1 MSDSPSAWRFIV
13 LLGIVSLCADA
24 TYEGARSI
32 SGAFLGSLGASGTVV
47 GLVAGGGELLAYGLR
62 LGVGYWS
69 DRLSRDPM
77 HRNRGHWQL
86 TTLGYV
92 LNTAVIPALAWV
104 SSWPWAA
111 LLLLAERLGKG
122 IRTPPRD
129 VLLSHAALQVGQGI
143 GFGLHET
150 LDQIGAVGGPL
161 LVAGM
166 VAAGYGFRGGF
177 LALGIPAALGL
188 GVLGLAQWLYPTPR
202 NFEPE
207 RETAPAKGFSRV
219 FWLYLTAA
227 AWVAMG
233 FADFPL
239 IALHLQRQQGGEAAG
254 IPLLYA
260 LAMGVDALA
269 ALGCGWLFDR
279 IGLGSLLGAVALS
292 AGFAP
297 LAFSGSYAL
306 AVVGMVLW
314 GIGLGAQESVMKAAV
329 SGMVAPQTRGFAFG
343 LFTSVYGL
351 AWFLGSALMGVL
363 YDLSLA
369 GMVTFSVATQAGG
382 AAILWILILGGRAG
396 AGR

>member
-1 MSDSPSAWRFIV
+1 MPDSPSALRFIV

-62 LGVGYWS
+62 LGIGVLS
-69 DRLSRDPM
+69 DRTGRY
-77 HRNRGHWQL
+77 WQL
-86 TTLGYV
+86 TTLGYGI
-92 LNTAVIPALAWV
+92 NTLVIPALAWV
-104 SSWPWAA
+104 GSWPLAA
-111 LLLLAERLGKG
+111 LLLLTERTGKG

-129 VLLSHAALQVGQGI
+129 VLLSHAALQVGRGL

-150 LDQIGAVGGPL
+150 LDQIGAVAGPL
-161 LVAGM
+161 LVAAMLG
-166 VAAGYGFRGGF
+166 AGYGFRGAF
-177 LALGIPAALGL
+177 LALGIPAAVGL
-188 GVLGLAQWLYPTPR
+188 AALGLAQWLYPSPR
-202 NFEPE
+202 DFEPE
-207 RETAPAKGFSRV
+207 PEMTPAKGLPKV
-219 FWLYLTAA
+219 FWLYLLAA
-227 AWVAMG
+227 ACVAMG
-233 FADFPL
+233 FTDFPL
-239 IALHLQRQQGGEAAG
+239 IALHLQQQSGSDGAG

-279 IGLGSLLGAVALS
+279 VGLWSLLGAVAVS

-297 LAFSGSYAL
+297 LAFSGTYAL
-306 AVVGMVLW
+306 TVLGMVLW

-329 SGMVAPQTRGFAFG
+329 ASMVTPQTRGFAFG

-363 YDLSLA
+363 YDFSLPGLVA
-369 GMVTFSVATQAGG
+369 FSVAAQAVG
-382 AAILWILILGGRAG
+382 AAILLAVAGQAG
-396 AGR
+396 AGQ

>member
-1 MSDSPSAWRFIV
+1 MPDSPSALRFIV

-69 DRLSRDPM
+69 DQLGRDPL
-77 HRNRGHWQL
+77 HRSRGHWQL

-92 LNTAVIPALAWV
+92 INTAVIPALAWV
-104 SSWPWAA
+104 GSWPWAA
-111 LLLLAERLGKG
+111 VLLLAERTGKG

-129 VLLSHAALQVGQGI
+129 VLLSHAALQVGRGL

-150 LDQIGAVGGPL
+150 LDQIGAVAGPL
-161 LVAGM
+161 LVAAMLG
-166 VAAGYGFRGGF
+166 AGYGFRGAF
-177 LALGIPAALGL
+177 LALGIPAAIGL
-188 GVLGLAQWLYPTPR
+188 GVLGLAQWLYPSPR
-202 NFEPE
+202 DFEPE
-207 RETAPAKGFSRV
+207 PEMTPAKGLPKV
-219 FWLYLTAA
+219 FWLYLLAA
-227 AWVAMG
+227 ACVAMG

-239 IALHLQRQQGGEAAG
+239 IALHLQQQSGSDGAG

-279 IGLGSLLGAVALS
+279 VGLWSLLGAVAVS

-297 LAFSGSYAL
+297 LAFSGTYAL
-306 AVVGMVLW
+306 TVLGMVLW

-329 SGMVAPQTRGFAFG
+329 ASMVTPQTRGFAFG

-351 AWFLGSALMGVL
+351 AWFVGSALMGVL
-363 YDLSLA
+363 YDFSLT
-369 GMVTFSVATQAGG
+369 GLVLFSVVTQGLG
-382 AAILWILILGGRAG
+382 AAILLALVSRRQAEVG
-396 AGR
+396 

>member
-1 MSDSPSAWRFIV
+1 MPDSPSALRFIV

-62 LGVGYWS
+62 LGIGVLS
-69 DRLSRDPM
+69 DRTGRY
-77 HRNRGHWQL
+77 WQL
-86 TTLGYV
+86 TTLGYGI
-92 LNTAVIPALAWV
+92 NTLVIPALAWV
-104 SSWPWAA
+104 GSWPLAA
-111 LLLLAERLGKG
+111 LLLLTERTGKG

-129 VLLSHAALQVGQGI
+129 VLLSHAALQVGRGL

-150 LDQIGAVGGPL
+150 LDQIGAVAGPL
-161 LVAGM
+161 LVAA
-166 VAAGYGFRGGF
+166 VLKVGYGFRGGF
-177 LALGIPAALGL
+177 LALGIPAAIGL
-188 GVLGLAQWLYPTPR
+188 GVLGLAQWLYPSPR
-202 NFEPE
+202 DFEPE
-207 RETAPAKGFSRV
+207 PEMTPAKGLPKV
-219 FWLYLTAA
+219 FWLYLLAA
-227 AWVAMG
+227 ACVAMG

-239 IALHLQRQQGGEAAG
+239 IALHLQQQSGSDGAG

-279 IGLGSLLGAVALS
+279 VGLWSLLGAVVLS

-297 LAFSGSYAL
+297 LAFSGTYAL
-306 AVVGMVLW
+306 TVLGMVLW

-329 SGMVAPQTRGFAFG
+329 ASMVTPQTRGFAFG

-363 YDLSLA
+363 YDFSLT
-369 GMVTFSVATQAGG
+369 GLVLFSVVTQGLG
-382 AAILWILILGGRAG
+382 AAILLALVSRRQAEVG
-396 AGR
+396 

>member
-1 MSDSPSAWRFIV
+1 MPDSPSALRFIV

-62 LGVGYWS
+62 LGIGVLS
-69 DRLSRDPM
+69 DRTGRY
-77 HRNRGHWQL
+77 WQL
-86 TTLGYV
+86 TTLGYGI
-92 LNTAVIPALAWV
+92 NTLVIPALAWV
-104 SSWPWAA
+104 GSWPLAA
-111 LLLLAERLGKG
+111 LLLLTERTGKG

-129 VLLSHAALQVGQGI
+129 VLLSHAALQVGRGL

-150 LDQIGAVGGPL
+150 LDQIGAVAGPL
-161 LVAGM
+161 LVAAMLG
-166 VAAGYGFRGGF
+166 AGYGFRGAF
-177 LALGIPAALGL
+177 LALGIPAAVGL
-188 GVLGLAQWLYPTPR
+188 AALGLAQWLYPSPR
-202 NFEPE
+202 DFEPE
-207 RETAPAKGFSRV
+207 PEMTPAKGLPKV
-219 FWLYLTAA
+219 FWLYLLAA
-227 AWVAMG
+227 ACVAMG

-239 IALHLQRQQGGEAAG
+239 IALHLQQQSGSDGAG

-279 IGLGSLLGAVALS
+279 VGLWSLLGAVAVS

-297 LAFSGSYAL
+297 LAFSGTYAL
-306 AVVGMVLW
+306 TVLGMVLW
-314 GIGLGAQESVMKAAV
+314 GIGLGAQESIMKAAV
-329 SGMVAPQTRGFAFG
+329 AGMVAPETRGFAFG

-363 YDLSLA
+363 YDFSLPGLVA
-369 GMVTFSVATQAGG
+369 FSVAAQAVG
-382 AAILWILILGGRAG
+382 AAILLAVAGQAG
-396 AGR
+396 AGQ

>member
-1 MSDSPSAWRFIV
+1 MPDSPSALRFIV

-62 LGVGYWS
+62 LGIGVLS
-69 DRLSRDPM
+69 DRTGRY
-77 HRNRGHWQL
+77 WQL
-86 TTLGYV
+86 TTLGYGI
-92 LNTAVIPALAWV
+92 NTLVIPALAWV
-104 SSWPWAA
+104 GSWPLAA
-111 LLLLAERLGKG
+111 LLLLTERTGKG

-129 VLLSHAALQVGQGI
+129 VLLSHAALQVGRGL

-161 LVAGM
+161 LVAA
-166 VAAGYGFRGGF
+166 VLKVGYGFRGGF
-177 LALGIPAALGL
+177 LALGIPAAVGL
-188 GVLGLAQWLYPTPR
+188 AALGLAQWLYPSPR
-202 NFEPE
+202 DFEPE
-207 RETAPAKGFSRV
+207 PEMTPAKGLPKV
-219 FWLYLTAA
+219 FWLYLLAA
-227 AWVAMG
+227 ACVAMG

-239 IALHLQRQQGGEAAG
+239 IALHLQQQSGSDGAG

-279 IGLGSLLGAVALS
+279 VGLWSLLGAVAVS

-297 LAFSGSYAL
+297 LAFSGTYAL
-306 AVVGMVLW
+306 TVLGMVLW

-329 SGMVAPQTRGFAFG
+329 ASMVTPQTRGFAFG

-363 YDLSLA
+363 YDFSLPGLVA
-369 GMVTFSVATQAGG
+369 FSVAAQAVG
-382 AAILWILILGGRAG
+382 AAILLAVAGQAG
-396 AGR
+396 AGQ

>member
-1 MSDSPSAWRFIV
+1 MPDSPSALRFIV

-62 LGVGYWS
+62 LGIGVLS
-69 DRLSRDPM
+69 DRTGRY
-77 HRNRGHWQL
+77 WQL
-86 TTLGYV
+86 TTLGYGI
-92 LNTAVIPALAWV
+92 NTLVIPALAWV
-104 SSWPWAA
+104 GSWPLAA
-111 LLLLAERLGKG
+111 LLLLTERTGKG

-129 VLLSHAALQVGQGI
+129 VLLSHAALQVGRGL

-150 LDQIGAVGGPL
+150 LDQIGAVAGPL
-161 LVAGM
+161 LVAAMLG
-166 VAAGYGFRGGF
+166 AGYGFRGAF
-177 LALGIPAALGL
+177 LALGIPAAIGL
-188 GVLGLAQWLYPTPR
+188 GVLGLAQWLYPSPR
-202 NFEPE
+202 DFEPE
-207 RETAPAKGFSRV
+207 PEMTPAKGLPKV
-219 FWLYLTAA
+219 FWLYLLAA
-227 AWVAMG
+227 ACVAMG

-239 IALHLQRQQGGEAAG
+239 IALHLQQQSGSDGAG

-279 IGLGSLLGAVALS
+279 VGLWSLLGAVAVS

-297 LAFSGSYAL
+297 LAFSGTYAL
-306 AVVGMVLW
+306 TVLGMVLW

-329 SGMVAPQTRGFAFG
+329 ASMVTPQTRGFAFG

-351 AWFLGSALMGVL
+351 AWFVGSALMGVL
-363 YDLSLA
+363 YDFSLT
-369 GMVTFSVATQAGG
+369 GLVLFSVVTQGLG
-382 AAILWILILGGRAG
+382 AAILLALVSRRQAEVG
-396 AGR
+396 

>member
-1 MSDSPSAWRFIV
+1 MSDSAWRFIF

-69 DRLSRDPM
+69 DRLSRDPS
-77 HRNRGHWQL
+77 RPSRGHWQL

-92 LNTAVIPALAWV
+92 VNTAAIPVLAWV
-104 SSWPWAA
+104 DSWPWAA

-188 GVLGLAQWLYPTPR
+188 GVLGLARWLYPTPR
-202 NFEPE
+202 DFEPE
-207 RETAPAKGFSRV
+207 PETAPAQGFSRV
-219 FWLYLTAA
+219 FWLYLIAA
-227 AWVAMG
+227 ACVAVG

-239 IALHLQRQQGGEAAG
+239 IAFHLQRQSGSEEAG

-279 IGLGSLLGAVALS
+279 IRLGSLLGAVVLS

-297 LAFSGSYAL
+297 LAFSGSYGL
-306 AVVGMVLW
+306 AVVGIVLW

-329 SGMVAPQTRGFAFG
+329 AGMVAPQARGFAFG
-343 LFTSVYGL
+343 LFTSLYGL

-363 YDLSLA
+363 YDLFLPA
-369 GMVTFSVATQAGG
+369 LVIFSVAAQAVG
-382 AAILWILILGGRAG
+382 AAILWILILGEQAG

>member
-1 MSDSPSAWRFIV
+1 MPDSPSALRFIV

-62 LGVGYWS
+62 LGIGVLS
-69 DRLSRDPM
+69 DRTGRY
-77 HRNRGHWQL
+77 WQL
-86 TTLGYV
+86 TTLGYGI
-92 LNTAVIPALAWV
+92 NTLVIPALAWV
-104 SSWPWAA
+104 GSWPLAA
-111 LLLLAERLGKG
+111 LLLLTERTGKG

-129 VLLSHAALQVGQGI
+129 VLLSHAALQVGRGL

-150 LDQIGAVGGPL
+150 LDQIGAVAGPL
-161 LVAGM
+161 LVAA
-166 VAAGYGFRGGF
+166 VLKVGYGFRGGF
-177 LALGIPAALGL
+177 LALGIPAAIGL
-188 GVLGLAQWLYPTPR
+188 GVLGLAQWLYPSPR
-202 NFEPE
+202 DFEPE
-207 RETAPAKGFSRV
+207 PEMTSAKGLPRV
-219 FWLYLTAA
+219 FWLYLLAA
-227 AWVAMG
+227 ACVAMG

-239 IALHLQRQQGGEAAG
+239 IALHLQQQSGSDGAG

-279 IGLGSLLGAVALS
+279 VGLWSLLGAVAVS

-297 LAFSGSYAL
+297 LAFSGTYAL
-306 AVVGMVLW
+306 TVLGMVLW

-329 SGMVAPQTRGFAFG
+329 ASMVTPQTRGFAFG

-363 YDLSLA
+363 YDFSLPGLVA
-369 GMVTFSVATQAGG
+369 FSVAAQAVG
-382 AAILWILILGGRAG
+382 AAILLAVAGQAG
-396 AGR
+396 AGQ

>member
-1 MSDSPSAWRFIV
+1 MTLFSPAWRFIV

-69 DRLSRDPM
+69 DRLSRDPV
-77 HRNRGHWQL
+77 HRSRGQWQL

-104 SSWPWAA
+104 SSWPGAA

-166 VAAGYGFRGGF
+166 VAAGYGFRGAF

-207 RETAPAKGFSRV
+207 PETTPAKGFSRV

-239 IALHLQRQQGGEAAG
+239 IALHLQQQGGEAAG

-279 IGLGSLLGAVALS
+279 LGLGSLLGAVVIS

-297 LAFSGSYAL
+297 LAFSGSYGL

-329 SGMVAPQTRGFAFG
+329 VGMVAPQARGFAFG
-343 LFTSVYGL
+343 LFTAVYGL
-351 AWFLGSALMGVL
+351 AWFLGSTLMGVL
-363 YDLSLA
+363 YDFSLP
-369 GMVTFSVATQAGG
+369 GLVTFSVATQAGG
-382 AAILWILILGGRAG
+382 AAILGVLILRGRAG

>member
-1 MSDSPSAWRFIV
+1 MPDSPSALRFIV

-62 LGVGYWS
+62 LGIGVLS
-69 DRLSRDPM
+69 DRTGRY
-77 HRNRGHWQL
+77 WQL
-86 TTLGYV
+86 TTLGYGI
-92 LNTAVIPALAWV
+92 NTLVIPALAWV
-104 SSWPWAA
+104 GSWPLAA
-111 LLLLAERLGKG
+111 LLLLTERTGKG

-129 VLLSHAALQVGQGI
+129 VLLSHAALQVGGGL

-161 LVAGM
+161 LVAA
-166 VAAGYGFRGGF
+166 VLKVGYGFRGGF
-177 LALGIPAALGL
+177 LALGIPAAVGL
-188 GVLGLAQWLYPTPR
+188 AALGLAQWLYPSPR
-202 NFEPE
+202 DFEPE
-207 RETAPAKGFSRV
+207 PEMTPAKGLPKV
-219 FWLYLTAA
+219 FWLYLLAA
-227 AWVAMG
+227 ACVAMG

-239 IALHLQRQQGGEAAG
+239 IALHLQQQSGSDGAG

-279 IGLGSLLGAVALS
+279 VGLWSLLGAVAVS

-297 LAFSGSYAL
+297 LAFSGTYAL
-306 AVVGMVLW
+306 TVLGMVLW
-314 GIGLGAQESVMKAAV
+314 GIGLGAQESIMKAAV
-329 SGMVAPQTRGFAFG
+329 AGMVAPETRGFAFG

-363 YDLSLA
+363 YDFSLPGLVA
-369 GMVTFSVATQAGG
+369 FSVAAQAVG
-382 AAILWILILGGRAG
+382 AAILLAVAGQAG
-396 AGR
+396 AGQ

>member
-1 MSDSPSAWRFIV
+1 MPDSPSALRFIV

-62 LGVGYWS
+62 LGIGVLS
-69 DRLSRDPM
+69 DRTGRY
-77 HRNRGHWQL
+77 WQL

-92 LNTAVIPALAWV
+92 INTAVIPALAWAG
-104 SSWPWAA
+104 SWPWAA
-111 LLLLAERLGKG
+111 LLLLAERTGKG

-129 VLLSHAALQVGQGI
+129 VLLSHAALQVGRGL

-161 LVAGM
+161 LVAA
-166 VAAGYGFRGGF
+166 VLKVGYGFRGGF
-177 LALGIPAALGL
+177 LALGIPAAVGL
-188 GVLGLAQWLYPTPR
+188 AALGLAQWLYPSPR
-202 NFEPE
+202 DFEPE
-207 RETAPAKGFSRV
+207 PEMTPAKGLPKV
-219 FWLYLTAA
+219 FWLYLLAA
-227 AWVAMG
+227 ACVAMG

-239 IALHLQRQQGGEAAG
+239 IALHLQQQSGSDGAG

-279 IGLGSLLGAVALS
+279 VGLWSLLGAVAVS

-297 LAFSGSYAL
+297 LAFSGTYAL
-306 AVVGMVLW
+306 TVLGMVLW

-329 SGMVAPQTRGFAFG
+329 ASMVTPQTRGFAFG

-351 AWFLGSALMGVL
+351 AWFVGSALMGVL
-363 YDLSLA
+363 YDFSLPGLVA
-369 GMVTFSVATQAGG
+369 FSVAAQAVG
-382 AAILWILILGGRAG
+382 AAILLAVAGQAG
-396 AGR
+396 AGQ

>member
-1 MSDSPSAWRFIV
+1 MPDSPWRFIF

-69 DRLSRDPM
+69 DRLSRDPS
-77 HRNRGHWQL
+77 RPSRGHWQL

-166 VAAGYGFRGGF
+166 VAAGHGFRGGF

-188 GVLGLAQWLYPTPR
+188 GVLGLAQWLYPSPR
-202 NFEPE
+202 DFEPE
-207 RETAPAKGFSRV
+207 PETAPAKGFSRV
-219 FWLYLTAA
+219 FWLYLIAA
-227 AWVAMG
+227 ACVAMG

-239 IALHLQRQQGGEAAG
+239 IALHLQQQQGGEAVG

-279 IGLGSLLGAVALS
+279 LGLGSLLGAVVLS

-297 LAFSGSYAL
+297 LAFSGSYGL

-329 SGMVAPQTRGFAFG
+329 AGMVAAQARGFAFG
-343 LFTSVYGL
+343 LFTSIYGL

-363 YDLSLA
+363 YDLFLPA
-369 GMVTFSVATQAGG
+369 LVIFSVAAQAVG
-382 AAILWILILGGRAG
+382 AAILWILILGGQAG

>member
-1 MSDSPSAWRFIV
+1 MSDSAWRFIF

-69 DRLSRDPM
+69 DRLSRDPS
-77 HRNRGHWQL
+77 RPSRGHWQL

-92 LNTAVIPALAWV
+92 VNTAAIPALAWV
-104 SSWPWAA
+104 DSWPWAA

-166 VAAGYGFRGGF
+166 VAAGYRFRGGF

-188 GVLGLAQWLYPTPR
+188 GVLGLARWLYPTPR
-202 NFEPE
+202 DFEPE
-207 RETAPAKGFSRV
+207 PETAPAQGFSRV
-219 FWLYLTAA
+219 FWLYLIAA
-227 AWVAMG
+227 ACVAVG

-239 IALHLQRQQGGEAAG
+239 IAFHLQRQSGSEEAG

-279 IGLGSLLGAVALS
+279 IRLGSLLGAVVLS

-297 LAFSGSYAL
+297 LAFSGSYGL
-306 AVVGMVLW
+306 AVVGIVLW

-329 SGMVAPQTRGFAFG
+329 AGMVAPQARGFAFG
-343 LFTSVYGL
+343 LFTSLYGL

-363 YDLSLA
+363 YDLFLPA
-369 GMVTFSVATQAGG
+369 LVIFSVAAQAVG
-382 AAILWILILGGRAG
+382 AAILWILILGEQAG

>member
-1 MSDSPSAWRFIV
+1 MPDSPSALRFIV

-62 LGVGYWS
+62 LGIGVLS
-69 DRLSRDPM
+69 DRTGRY
-77 HRNRGHWQL
+77 WQL
-86 TTLGYV
+86 TTLGYGI
-92 LNTAVIPALAWV
+92 NTLVIPALAWV
-104 SSWPWAA
+104 GSWPLAA
-111 LLLLAERLGKG
+111 LLLLTERTGKG

-129 VLLSHAALQVGQGI
+129 VLLSHAALQVGRGL

-150 LDQIGAVGGPL
+150 LDQIGAVAGPL
-161 LVAGM
+161 LVAAMLG
-166 VAAGYGFRGGF
+166 AGYGFRGAF
-177 LALGIPAALGL
+177 LALGIPAAVGL
-188 GVLGLAQWLYPTPR
+188 AALGLAQWLYPSPR
-202 NFEPE
+202 DFEPE
-207 RETAPAKGFSRV
+207 PEMTPAKGLPKV
-219 FWLYLTAA
+219 FWLYLLAA
-227 AWVAMG
+227 ACVAMG

-239 IALHLQRQQGGEAAG
+239 IALHLQQQSGSDGAG

-279 IGLGSLLGAVALS
+279 VGLWSLLGAVVLS

-297 LAFSGSYAL
+297 LAFSGTYAL
-306 AVVGMVLW
+306 TVLGMVLW

-329 SGMVAPQTRGFAFG
+329 ASMVTPQTRGFAFG

-363 YDLSLA
+363 YDFSLPGLVA
-369 GMVTFSVATQAGG
+369 FSVAAQAVG
-382 AAILWILILGGRAG
+382 AAILLAVAGQAG
-396 AGR
+396 AGQ

>member
-1 MSDSPSAWRFIV
+1 MPDSPSALRFIV

-62 LGVGYWS
+62 LGIGVLS
-69 DRLSRDPM
+69 DRTGRY
-77 HRNRGHWQL
+77 WQL

-92 LNTAVIPALAWV
+92 INTAVIPALAWAG
-104 SSWPWAA
+104 SWPWAA
-111 LLLLAERLGKG
+111 LLLLAERTGKG

-129 VLLSHAALQVGQGI
+129 VLLSHAALQVGRGL

-161 LVAGM
+161 LVAA
-166 VAAGYGFRGGF
+166 VLKVGYGFRGGF
-177 LALGIPAALGL
+177 LALGIPAAVGL
-188 GVLGLAQWLYPTPR
+188 AALGLAQWLYPSPR
-202 NFEPE
+202 DFEPE
-207 RETAPAKGFSRV
+207 PEMTPAKGLPKV
-219 FWLYLTAA
+219 FWLYLLAA
-227 AWVAMG
+227 ACVAMG

-239 IALHLQRQQGGEAAG
+239 IALHLQQQSGSDGAG

-279 IGLGSLLGAVALS
+279 VGLWSLLGAVAVS

-297 LAFSGSYAL
+297 LAFSGTYAL
-306 AVVGMVLW
+306 TVLGMVLW

-329 SGMVAPQTRGFAFG
+329 ASMVTPQTRGFAFG

-363 YDLSLA
+363 YDFSLPGLVA
-369 GMVTFSVATQAGG
+369 FSVAAQAVG
-382 AAILWILILGGRAG
+382 AAILLAVAGQAG
-396 AGR
+396 AGQ

>member
-1 MSDSPSAWRFIV
+1 MPDSPSALRFIV

-62 LGVGYWS
+62 LGIGVLS
-69 DRLSRDPM
+69 DRTGRY
-77 HRNRGHWQL
+77 WQL
-86 TTLGYV
+86 TTLGYGI
-92 LNTAVIPALAWV
+92 NTLVIPALAWV
-104 SSWPWAA
+104 GSWPLAA
-111 LLLLAERLGKG
+111 LLLLTERTGKG

-129 VLLSHAALQVGQGI
+129 VLLSHAALQVGRGL

-161 LVAGM
+161 LVAA
-166 VAAGYGFRGGF
+166 VLKVGYGFRGGF
-177 LALGIPAALGL
+177 LALGIPAAIGL
-188 GVLGLAQWLYPTPR
+188 GVLGLAQWLYPSPR
-202 NFEPE
+202 DFEPE
-207 RETAPAKGFSRV
+207 PEMTPAKGLPKV
-219 FWLYLTAA
+219 FWLYLLAA
-227 AWVAMG
+227 ACVAMG

-239 IALHLQRQQGGEAAG
+239 IALHLQRQSGSDGAG

-279 IGLGSLLGAVALS
+279 VGLWSLLGAVVLS

-297 LAFSGSYAL
+297 LAFSGTYAL
-306 AVVGMVLW
+306 TVLGMVLW

-329 SGMVAPQTRGFAFG
+329 AGMVAPETRGFAFG

-363 YDLSLA
+363 YDFSLPGLVA
-369 GMVTFSVATQAGG
+369 FSVAAQAVG
-382 AAILWILILGGRAG
+382 AAILLAVAGQAG
-396 AGR
+396 AGQ

>member
-1 MSDSPSAWRFIV
+1 MPDSPSALRFIV

-62 LGVGYWS
+62 LGIGVLS
-69 DRLSRDPM
+69 DRTGRY
-77 HRNRGHWQL
+77 WQL
-86 TTLGYV
+86 TTLGYGI
-92 LNTAVIPALAWV
+92 NTLVIPALAWV
-104 SSWPWAA
+104 GSWPLAA
-111 LLLLAERLGKG
+111 LLLLTERTGKG

-129 VLLSHAALQVGQGI
+129 VLLSHAALQVGRGL

-150 LDQIGAVGGPL
+150 LDQIGAVAGPL
-161 LVAGM
+161 LVAAMLG
-166 VAAGYGFRGGF
+166 AGYGFRGAF
-177 LALGIPAALGL
+177 LALGIPAAVGL
-188 GVLGLAQWLYPTPR
+188 AALGLAQWLYPSPR
-202 NFEPE
+202 DFEPE
-207 RETAPAKGFSRV
+207 PEMTPAKGLPKV
-219 FWLYLTAA
+219 FWLYLLAA
-227 AWVAMG
+227 ACVAMG

-239 IALHLQRQQGGEAAG
+239 IALHLQQQSGSDGAG

-279 IGLGSLLGAVALS
+279 VGLWSLLGAVAVS

-297 LAFSGSYAL
+297 LAFSGTYAL
-306 AVVGMVLW
+306 TVLGMVLW

-329 SGMVAPQTRGFAFG
+329 ASMVTPQTRGFAFG

-363 YDLSLA
+363 YDFSLPGLVA
-369 GMVTFSVATQAGG
+369 FSVAAQAVG
-382 AAILWILILGGRAG
+382 AAILLAVAGQAG
-396 AGR
+396 AGQ

>member
-1 MSDSPSAWRFIV
+1 MPDSPSALRFIV

-62 LGVGYWS
+62 LGIGVLS
-69 DRLSRDPM
+69 DRTGRY
-77 HRNRGHWQL
+77 WQL
-86 TTLGYV
+86 TTLGYGI
-92 LNTAVIPALAWV
+92 NTLVIPALAWV
-104 SSWPWAA
+104 GSWPLAA
-111 LLLLAERLGKG
+111 LLLLTERTGKG

-129 VLLSHAALQVGQGI
+129 VLLSHAALQVGRGL

-150 LDQIGAVGGPL
+150 LDQIGAVAGPL
-161 LVAGM
+161 LVAAMLG
-166 VAAGYGFRGGF
+166 AGYGFRGAF
-177 LALGIPAALGL
+177 LALGIPAAIGL
-188 GVLGLAQWLYPTPR
+188 GVSGLAQWLYPSPR
-202 NFEPE
+202 DFEPE
-207 RETAPAKGFSRV
+207 PEMTSAKGLPRV
-219 FWLYLTAA
+219 FWLYLLAA
-227 AWVAMG
+227 ACVAMG

-239 IALHLQRQQGGEAAG
+239 IAFHLQRQSGSDGAG

-279 IGLGSLLGAVALS
+279 VGLWSLLGAVAVS

-297 LAFSGSYAL
+297 LAFSGTYAL
-306 AVVGMVLW
+306 TVLGMVLW
-314 GIGLGAQESVMKAAV
+314 GIGLGAQESIMKAAV
-329 SGMVAPQTRGFAFG
+329 AGMVAPETRGFAFG

-363 YDLSLA
+363 YDFSLPGLVA
-369 GMVTFSVATQAGG
+369 FSVAAQAVG
-382 AAILWILILGGRAG
+382 AAILLAVAGQAG
-396 AGR
+396 AGQ